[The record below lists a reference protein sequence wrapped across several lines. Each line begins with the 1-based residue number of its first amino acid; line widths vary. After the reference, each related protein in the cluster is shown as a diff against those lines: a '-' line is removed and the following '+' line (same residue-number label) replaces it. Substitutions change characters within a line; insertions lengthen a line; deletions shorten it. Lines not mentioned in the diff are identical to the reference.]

1 MQVVV
6 IKQNPDYENIL
17 LAVGNGNT
25 LQYSCLE
32 NSVGYSPLG
41 RKDSDMTEWLHFIL
55 NVCKGSL
62 LVLEFS
68 RDVYSNTT

>member
-1 MQVVV
+1 MVVV
-6 IKQNPDYENIL
+6 IKQNSDYENIL
-17 LAVGNGNT
+17 LIVGNGNT

-32 NSVGYSPLG
+32 NPVGYNPWG
-41 RKDSDMTEWLHFIL
+41 RKESDTTERLYFTL
-55 NVCKGSL
+55 NICKGSL